1 MMTIEK
7 EKIVYNS
14 LNEALLAGVCI
25 THVGDDGEYVEY
37 LKYDDEKYSIERW
50 IYGSCVSIKTFNTI
64 KDLLK
69 RIRKKY
75 SGDLDRGIIKKYYS
89 IQQLKEELKAMIN
102 IPLQKDEYYST
113 TFTKILDRD
122 YTYFIDLHK
131 TMYDGNVSYS
141 LEAIKAPYACIAQSL
156 ISRSAKSDEQY
167 LKVCDM
173 FIDRLVEM
181 GLEKDWYRELKVEI
195 KNIKGERGINN
206 V

>member
-1 MMTIEK
+1 M
-7 EKIVYNS
+7 NS
-14 LNEALLAGVCI
+14 VQETSITYDTLEEALSAGVRI
-25 THVGDDGEYVEY
+25 PHVGDNGEYVEY
-37 LKYDDEKYSIERW
+37 LTCDDGKYSIERW

-75 SGDLDRGIIKKYYS
+75 SRDLDSGIIKKYYS
-89 IQQLKEELKAMIN
+89 IQQLKEELKTMIN

-141 LEAIKAPYACIAQSL
+141 LDTIKAPYACIAQSV

-173 FIDRLVEM
+173 FVDRLVEL
-181 GLEKDWYRELKVEI
+181 GLDKGWYREIEVKI
-195 KNIKGERGINN
+195 KSTGN
-206 V
+206 